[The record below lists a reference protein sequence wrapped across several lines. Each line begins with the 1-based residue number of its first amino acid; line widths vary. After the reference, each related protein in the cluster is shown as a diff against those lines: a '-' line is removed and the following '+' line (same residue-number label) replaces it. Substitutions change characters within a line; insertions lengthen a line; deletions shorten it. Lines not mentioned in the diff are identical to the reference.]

1 LSLRSLVA
9 LALVALGCT
18 ADRDVAGRIDVWA
31 FGREGEVLAAMAPAF
46 ERAHPGLSL
55 RVQQIPWSAAHE
67 KLLTGLVGETL
78 PDVFQLGVTWIPELA
93 MLGALEP
100 LDARVTA
107 SKAIARDDYFG
118 GVWDASV
125 VGGALVA
132 LPWYVDTRLLFYRR
146 DLLERAGVRSPP
158 RTWDVWREAMERV
171 KRSLGDE
178 RFALFAAPTEWEP
191 PVALALSNGAT
202 LLRDGDQFGAFASAE
217 FREAFAFYASL
228 FDAGLAPRA
237 GSGASAS
244 VYRDFAD
251 GFFAYWLTGPWNLGE
266 LATRMPRDLA
276 GAWATT
282 PLPGPSADR
291 PGVSIAGGAS
301 LAIRRGSPR
310 ADEAWKLLEWLA
322 APAQQ
327 VEFHRR
333 SGDLPPR
340 RSAWKDPLFD
350 EPRIAAFRA
359 QLEHVQAL
367 PRIPEWERIAAR
379 IGRAAEAAIRGET
392 TPDEAIASLDRDVD
406 RLLEKRRFLLA
417 KAARPADPEGR

>member
-1 LSLRSLVA
+1 LSLRPIVA
-9 LALVALGCT
+9 CALLAFGCT
-18 ADRDVAGRIDVWA
+18 AEREAPGRIDVWA
-31 FGREGEVLAAMAPAF
+31 FGREGEVLGAMAPAF
-46 ERAHPGLSL
+46 ERDHPGLSL

-67 KLLTGLVGETL
+67 KLLTGFVGETL

-100 LDARVTA
+100 LDARVAA
-107 SKAIARDDYFG
+107 SKAVDPDDYFG

-125 VGGALVA
+125 VGGSLVA

-146 DLLERAGVRSPP
+146 DLLERAGVRAPP
-158 RTWDVWREAMERV
+158 RTWAAWRDAMERG
-171 KRSLGDE
+171 KRSLGDD

-202 LLRDGDQFGAFASAE
+202 LLRDGDQYGAFESAE
-217 FREAFAFYASL
+217 FREAFGFYTSL

-266 LATRMPRDLA
+266 LATRMPRELA

-282 PLPGPSADR
+282 PLPGPSEDR

-310 ADEAWKLLEWLA
+310 ADDAWKLLEWLA

-359 QLEHVQAL
+359 QLEHVRAL

-379 IGRAAEAAIRGET
+379 IGRAAEAAIRGEA

-417 KAARPADPEGR
+417 KAARSADPEER